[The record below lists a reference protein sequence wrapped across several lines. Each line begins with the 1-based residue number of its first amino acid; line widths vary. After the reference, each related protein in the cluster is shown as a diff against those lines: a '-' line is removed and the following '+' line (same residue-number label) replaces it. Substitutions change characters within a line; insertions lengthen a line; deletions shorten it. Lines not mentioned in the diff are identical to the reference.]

1 MELKK
6 VLAGWNKVCPGCNI
20 ARKYPDS
27 LIGRKVR
34 AHWEKGCAAH
44 DAYVEVYGVN
54 EPNSK
59 KKGAAKAAAS
69 PKNKAAATQ
78 KSSVAGPG
86 KTKPAPKKAHQKGK
100 RKR

>member
-27 LIGRKVR
+27 LIGKKVR
-34 AHWEKGCAAH
+34 AHWERGCVAH
-44 DAYVEVYGVN
+44 NAYVEVYGVD
-54 EPNSK
+54 EPSPK
-59 KKGAAKAAAS
+59 KKTDKKAAPTKKKPAS
-69 PKNKAAATQ
+69 ARKVDSAKSTKN
-78 KSSVAGPG
+78 
-86 KTKPAPKKAHQKGK
+86 KPAPKNPHRRGK

>member
-27 LIGRKVR
+27 LIGKKVR
-34 AHWEKGCAAH
+34 SHWERGCVAH
-44 DAYVEVYGVN
+44 NAYVEVYGAD
-54 EPNSK
+54 EPSPRK
-59 KKGAAKAAAS
+59 KTAKKGAPAK
-69 PKNKAAATQ
+69 K
-78 KSSVAGPG
+78 
-86 KTKPAPKKAHQKGK
+86 KPAAPKKANSSKPKKNNPSGKNPHRQGK